1 MILEQYN
8 YEVIYKSG
16 ANHKD
21 VDHLSRYPIM
31 RLAKAKRGVNRSTEP
46 SKPTNHY
53 HDSTPVN
60 TRVYLDKADDGISN
74 VAVEKEPKPP
84 ALTPQRIRKAQQQDE
99 FYQKLITSSDRFTK
113 QHGLIYELP
122 ERTSPATGL
131 RLVIPKELVND
142 LIYSMHDDP
151 LSGHLGY
158 KKTLWR
164 LTQKYYVKNASSAV
178 KQYIKTCHFCQTRK
192 SPWTTEHGF
201 MKPLQVV
208 TAPLVRV
215 GVDTLGPFMK
225 SYRANT
231 KIIVITDYMTKWA
244 IAKAVPR
251 ESEYEI
257 AETLIE
263 EIFLKFGT
271 PDEILTDRGKSF
283 NTEMIRIIHT
293 EFNTKHITTTPYHP
307 ETNGLTE
314 RFNRT
319 LSTMLSMYVNRHHRD
334 WDEYLPYVVF
344 AYNTVAQDSA
354 GQSPYY
360 LLFGMQARMLTDV
373 DQSVNTSTLS
383 EKFEHLHEAREL
395 AIRANQIAQRRQ
407 KEYYD
412 RNRYSQEFE
421 VNDLVLIHRSRGIV
435 GHTTKLRHP
444 YEGPFRVL

>member
-1 MILEQYN
+1 
-8 YEVIYKSG
+8 
-16 ANHKD
+16 
-21 VDHLSRYPIM
+21 
-31 RLAKAKRGVNRSTEP
+31 
-46 SKPTNHY
+46 
-53 HDSTPVN
+53 
-60 TRVYLDKADDGISN
+60 
-74 VAVEKEPKPP
+74 
-84 ALTPQRIRKAQQQDE
+84 
-99 FYQKLITSSDRFTK
+99 
-113 QHGLIYELP
+113 
-122 ERTSPATGL
+122 
-131 RLVIPKELVND
+131 
-142 LIYSMHDDP
+142 
-151 LSGHLGY
+151 
-158 KKTLWR
+158 
-164 LTQKYYVKNASSAV
+164 
-178 KQYIKTCHFCQTRK
+178 
-192 SPWTTEHGF
+192 
-201 MKPLQVV
+201 
-208 TAPLVRV
+208 
-215 GVDTLGPFMK
+215 MK

-231 KIIVITDYMTKWA
+231 KIIVITDYMTKWT

-283 NTEMIRIIHT
+283 NTEMIRIIYT

-307 ETNGLTE
+307 QTNGLTE

-319 LSTMLSMYVNRHHRD
+319 LSTMLSMYVNRHHRN

-344 AYNTVAQDSA
+344 AYNTVAQDST

-373 DQSVNTSTLS
+373 DRSVNTSTLS

-421 VNDLVLIHRSRGIV
+421 VNDLVLIHRSKRRFTASPRTILALTSRLIRNFSDKDDLSGSQFVATVLRDITSGCIV
-435 GHTTKLRHP
+435 GTRSYNVYKSR
-444 YEGPFRVL
+444 